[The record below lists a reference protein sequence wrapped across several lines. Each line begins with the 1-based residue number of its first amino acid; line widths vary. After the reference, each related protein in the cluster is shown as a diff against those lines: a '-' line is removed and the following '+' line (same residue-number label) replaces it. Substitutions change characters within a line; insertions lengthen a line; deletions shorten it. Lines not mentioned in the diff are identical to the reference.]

1 MIVERWNDNYVV
13 VNPEKKEF
21 NELKLKE
28 FIGRITEQEK
38 ERLEELKKVYE

>member
-28 FIGRITEQEK
+28 YIGRLTKQEEK
-38 ERLEELKKVYE
+38 RLEELKKSYE